1 MRKLITVLALTTTL
15 LASPAFAYTRHHHY
29 APRESGYS
37 QWTPGHV
44 VSLPGIA
51 TWNGM
56 RPAGNAIH
64 DNDRY
69 GAPPRPTGAYAR
81 AQTFDHYRPTDSY
94 DVVNNGQ
101 IVGRD
106 PDPFIRLQLL
116 HEAQQPLGGS

>member
-1 MRKLITVLALTTTL
+1 MKKLVTALALTTAL

-29 APRESGYS
+29 GEVAP
-37 QWTPGHV
+37 
-44 VSLPGIA
+44 LPGLS
-51 TWNGM
+51 TWHHM

-81 AQTFDHYRPTDSY
+81 DQDFEHYRPTDSY

-116 HEAQQPLGGS
+116 HEAQQPMGGS